1 MFQIPYRNDLSS
13 FNLSNERTTHL
24 LSLLIVIIF
33 LLFFFFFFFSLFHA
47 MQFLPLTSFEE
58 FSPCPLSLPL
68 SFAQIAFSVFNLVGS
83 FCLNFYLG
91 RPFEFSTQQAFSFF
105 FFFFQMWYLRSLSLL
120 IGRSISSPSKSV
132 ILVAPPDMIFLI
144 IKGPDHPGFIF
155 HLGSK
160 VSSLSTF
167 RTKSLL

>member
-24 LSLLIVIIF
+24 LSLLIVIMF

-58 FSPCPLSLPL
+58 FSPCPWSLPL

-91 RPFEFSTQQAFSFF
+91 RPFVFSTQQAFSFF
-105 FFFFQMWYLRSLSLL
+105 FFFFSNVVS
-120 IGRSISSPSKSV
+120 SKS
-132 ILVAPPDMIFLI
+132 ILIDWA
-144 IKGPDHPGFIF
+144 K
-155 HLGSK
+155 HLFPIQICNSGHTS
-160 VSSLSTF
+160 
-167 RTKSLL
+167 